1 MVADPTDGVCNLVL
15 FDFAKQKSLYVI
27 DVKARTRV
35 AHVFL
40 LLSRVIISFCVSN
53 EDATVNCVVDRVKVL
68 LINVYSLPYAQS
80 FDYVA
85 KLVLLCC
92 LTFEDPDSVLRD
104 LDKVFFLICL
114 IGSTG
119 KERVNQSTIQALIVL
134 ITDCCSS
141 LVLKHNILN
150 LSLLDFAF
158 HKAAKRLDNSLIW
171 SKVLVVC

>member
-15 FDFAKQKSLYVI
+15 FDFAIQKSLYVI
-27 DVKARTRV
+27 DVKTRARV

-114 IGSTG
+114 I
-119 KERVNQSTIQALIVL
+119 
-134 ITDCCSS
+134 
-141 LVLKHNILN
+141 
-150 LSLLDFAF
+150 
-158 HKAAKRLDNSLIW
+158 
-171 SKVLVVC
+171 